1 MAKSRRRWTAKEKL
15 QILKEGRES
24 GASVSE
30 VCRRHGV
37 STAQYYQWVN
47 QAEQGAREAF
57 ENGAK
62 EKPSRREERMKE
74 ELDRMRRVVAE
85 ITAENLELKK
95 RMGTEGEMP
104 VRSLGEDSDSR
115 LHRANS

>member
-1 MAKSRRRWTAKEKL
+1 MAKSRRRWSAKEKL
-15 QILKEGRES
+15 QILKEGQQS

-30 VCRRHGV
+30 VCRRHGI

-47 QAEQGAREAF
+47 QAEQAAREAF

-74 ELDRMRRVVAE
+74 ELERMRRVVAE

-95 RMGTEGEMP
+95 T
-104 VRSLGEDSDSR
+104 LGD
-115 LHRANS
+115 